1 MDFLPVPPSRTHT
14 GYDPSML
21 TDVRLLASLPPPP
34 VSAPG
39 AGPRGVKRSRS
50 PDLYVEAPVEHDD
63 GTSFPFVH
71 REQKTKR
78 ETEKERRPRLKR
90 EN

>member
-1 MDFLPVPPSRTHT
+1 MDYLPVPPSRTHT

-39 AGPRGVKRSRS
+39 ASPRGVKRSRS
-50 PDLYVEAPVEHDD
+50 PDLYVEVPVEHDD
-63 GTSFPFVH
+63 GMSFSFVR
-71 REQKTKR
+71 REQKNKKGNGKKN
-78 ETEKERRPRLKR
+78 EDLG
-90 EN
+90 